1 MNSFKFIYDQK
12 NDQSRIFLKF
22 NRNFHTLLLKE
33 DFMRLFKGVLIIS
46 CFILF
51 IGCSKTGDVL
61 SQSSTQDIQDY
72 LDQQQTGFIIITNET
87 NASFLDEVQ
96 SILLEKKKQTAKL
109 FNVFYNDSKKKNSDG
124 LSKNPFNFEMPS
136 VNSIYYI
143 KDGKVSEEYDLEVY
157 TGLEQEKE
165 LNHFLDVN
173 ERVTQYE

>member
-1 MNSFKFIYDQK
+1 
-12 NDQSRIFLKF
+12 
-22 NRNFHTLLLKE
+22 
-33 DFMRLFKGVLIIS
+33 MRLFKGVLIIS

-51 IGCSKTGDVL
+51 IGCSKTEDVL

-72 LDQQQTGFIIITNET
+72 LNEQQTGFIIITNET
-87 NASFLDEVQ
+87 DATFLDEVQ
-96 SILLEKKKQTAKL
+96 TTLLEKELTAKL
-109 FNVFYNDSKKKNSDG
+109 FNVFYNDGKNKNSDG

-143 KDGKVSEEYDLEVY
+143 KDGKVSEEYDLETH
-157 TGLEQEKE
+157 TGLKQEKE